1 MARVVEKNSPNTKA
15 KLSTTAIGGLQKQN
29 TINKKSYVEET
40 KTVTGGSKKEIDK
53 KLEIMMHSV
62 NNIEN
67 KLN

>member
-1 MARVVEKNSPNTKA
+1 MARVVDKSSPNTKA
-15 KLSTTAIGGLQKQN
+15 KLSTTAIAGLQKQN

-40 KTVTGGSKKEIDK
+40 KTVTVKKEIDK